1 MVADREGFGGHLSK
15 AFQQTNSIFSNW
27 TTKRGEFS
35 GPPPNRS
42 VPVWIQMIGTTTGRE
57 KEQKAEQCTSQVGS
71 KASLSRGVELDGQ
84 LMSTLY
90 TVQS

>member
-1 MVADREGFGGHLSK
+1 MVADRGVCGAIYQK

-42 VPVWIQMIGTTTGRE
+42 VPVWIQMIRTTTGRE

-71 KASLSRGVELDGQ
+71 KASLSHGVELDGQ
-84 LMSTLY
+84 LMSTFY
-90 TVQS
+90 TAQW